1 MSYKIMFTLN
11 AIVALVLGVVFL
23 FAPVMM
29 LELFGTETYVSSVL
43 LARFFGSA
51 MIALGLLVWF
61 TKDVENAGI
70 QKNMGMV
77 LLVSAI
83 LGLIVNVIGISPASG
98 VIRKYGW
105 LSIIVYILFILGYV
119 FLLFIKPK
127 MKEE

>member
-29 LELFGTETYVSSVL
+29 LELFGTETYASSVL

-105 LSIIVYILFILGYV
+105 LSIIIYILFVIGYA
-119 FLLFIKPK
+119 FLLFMKPK